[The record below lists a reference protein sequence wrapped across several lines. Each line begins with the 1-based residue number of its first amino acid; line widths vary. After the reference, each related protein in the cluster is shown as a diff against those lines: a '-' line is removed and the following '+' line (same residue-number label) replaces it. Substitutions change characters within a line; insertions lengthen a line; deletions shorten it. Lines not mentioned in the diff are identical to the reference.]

1 MAGGV
6 ALKHD
11 NATRIGTDVDN
22 CDNLAAGRRALGHG
36 ETIT

>member
-1 MAGGV
+1 MTGGV

-11 NATRIGTDVDN
+11 NATRIGTDVD
-22 CDNLAAGRRALGHG
+22 DRDHLAGRRALGHG